1 MLVALSAAPAARAAG
16 GQDAPAPPLL
26 LDQPLRVVEYQLSR
40 LTNDELLRVERR
52 PHDERYRPV
61 YVALL
66 TRGGLP
72 RDVSEEA
79 LAALV
84 GMDEASPTR
93 VLIETLGKVHGGADR
108 KIDGGADLQVGP
120 HPLLAAE
127 RLLALL
133 FAESADELQQHRDV
147 LLAAAAAVGGSSSA
161 RQGAYGA
168 LMMADGNPNTAW
180 AAAADAGHLADLL
193 RSVPHLPAAD
203 LRQQLFEPI
212 AALIRTS
219 DPAIRTEA
227 LTAVGWSRADRSA
240 FELVAAEV
248 VSPGPASTDATRG
261 AAVRSLRRIPPSAWP
276 ADDIEPLT
284 RALVAW
290 LRSLPAADRTQPDAR
305 GAMQLGRDLAAAL
318 GSTRERA
325 LTTDLTALEVR
336 VVPIGTLPAEM
347 RFDLN
352 WFVVQAGRSVEIV
365 FTNTDAMPH
374 NLVVGRPGAVE
385 ALGTAGAAMPM
396 PADPETKPFVPDS
409 PLVIDA
415 TPLLQEGQTARL
427 AFTAPSEPGEYVYV
441 CTFPGHWMR
450 MYGVMLV
457 VPSLEAWQTE
467 PTVPTDLLTGQAF
480 TAQHND
486 SPKAPD
492 GHHQ

>member
-1 MLVALSAAPAARAAG
+1 VALSAVTAVRAAAP
-16 GQDAPAPPLL
+16 QDAQAPPLL

-79 LAALV
+79 LEALV

-93 VLIETLGKVHGGADR
+93 ILIETLR

-120 HPLLAAE
+120 HPLPAAE
-127 RLLALL
+127 RLLTLL
-133 FAESADELQQHRDV
+133 FAEPAEELQKHRDV
-147 LLAAAAAVGGSSSA
+147 LLAAAASAGGSSSV

-168 LMMADGNPNTAW
+168 LMMADGNPTTAW
-180 AAAADAGHLADLL
+180 ATAAGAGHLADVL
-193 RSVPHLPAAD
+193 RSVPHLPAVD

-212 AALIRTS
+212 AALIRTPT
-219 DPAIRTEA
+219 DPAIRSEA
-227 LTAVGWSRADRSA
+227 LFALGWTRTDRRA
-240 FELVAAEV
+240 FELLAAEF

-261 AAVRSLRRIPPSAWP
+261 AAVRSLRRIPPLDWP
-276 ADDIEPLT
+276 ADDIEPLA

-290 LRSLPAADRTQPDAR
+290 LRARPAAGRTQPNAME
-305 GAMQLGRDLAAAL
+305 AMQLGRELAAAL
-318 GSTRERA
+318 GGTRGRA
-325 LTTDLTALEVR
+325 LATDLAALEVQ
-336 VVPIGTLPAEM
+336 VVRIGTLPAEM

-352 WFVVQAGRSVEIV
+352 WFVVQAGRPLQIV
-365 FTNTDAMPH
+365 FSNTDAMPH
-374 NLVVGRPGAVE
+374 NLVVGRPRAAE

-396 PADPETKPFVPDS
+396 PADPDAKPFVPDS
-409 PLVIDA
+409 PLVIEA

-457 VPSLEAWQTE
+457 VPSLEAWE
-467 PTVPTDLLTGQAF
+467 AKPTTPLDPLTRQPFLSQGGARPQ
-480 TAQHND
+480 N
-486 SPKAPD
+486 
-492 GHHQ
+492 

>member
-1 MLVALSAAPAARAAG
+1 MALSAATAVRAAG
-16 GQDAPAPPLL
+16 PQNAQAPPLL

-40 LTNDELLRVERR
+40 LTNDELLRLERR
-52 PHDERYRPV
+52 PHEKRYRPV

-72 RDVSEEA
+72 RGVREEA

-84 GMDEASPTR
+84 AMDEASPTR
-93 VLIETLGKVHGGADR
+93 VLIETLGK
-108 KIDGGADLQVGP
+108 IDGGADLQVGP
-120 HPLLAAE
+120 HPLPASE
-127 RLLALL
+127 RLLTLL
-133 FAESADELQQHRDV
+133 FAELAEELQKHRDV
-147 LLAAAAAVGGSSSA
+147 LLQAAASVVASSPV

-168 LMMADGNPNTAW
+168 LMMADGNPKAAW
-180 AAAADAGHLADLL
+180 ATAAGAGHLVDLL
-193 RSVPHLPAAD
+193 RSVPHLPSAD

-219 DPAIRTEA
+219 TDPAIRTIA
-227 LTAVGWSRADRSA
+227 LTALGWTRGDRRAFA
-240 FELVAAEV
+240 LLAAEV
-248 VSPGPASTDATRG
+248 IDEGPASTDSTRG
-261 AAVRSLRRIPPSAWP
+261 AAVRSLRRIPASAWP
-276 ADDIEPLT
+276 ADDIEPLAG
-284 RALVAW
+284 ALVAW
-290 LRSLPAADRTQPDAR
+290 VRSLPAADRTQPDAME
-305 GAMQLGRDLAAAL
+305 AMELGRDLAVAL
-318 GSTRERA
+318 GGTRERA
-325 LTTDLTALEVR
+325 LTTELAVLEVR
-336 VVPIGTLPAEM
+336 VVRIGTLPAEM

-352 WFVVQAGRSVEIV
+352 WFVVQAGRPVQIV

-385 ALGTAGAAMPM
+385 VLGTAAAAMPM
-396 PADPETKPFVPDS
+396 PADPDAKPFVPDS

-415 TPLLQEGQTARL
+415 TSLLQEGQTENL
-427 AFTAPSEPGEYVYV
+427 AFAAPSDPGEYVYV

-467 PTVPTDLLTGQAF
+467 PTVPTDPLTGQAF

-492 GHHQ
+492 GIRQ

>member
-1 MLVALSAAPAARAAG
+1 VLVALSAAPAARAAA
-16 GQDAPAPPLL
+16 GQNAPAPPLL

-52 PHDERYRPV
+52 PHEERYRPV

-93 VLIETLGKVHGGADR
+93 VLIETLGKVHGGAD
-108 KIDGGADLQVGP
+108 LQVGP
-120 HPLLAAE
+120 HPVPASE
-127 RLLALL
+127 RLLTLL
-133 FAESADELQQHRDV
+133 FAESADELRKHRDV
-147 LLAAAAAVGGSSSA
+147 LLAAAASVGGSSSV

-168 LMMADGNPNTAW
+168 LMMADGNPTAAW
-180 AAAADAGHLADLL
+180 ATAADAGHLADVLG
-193 RSVPHLPAAD
+193 SVSHLPAAD

-212 AALIRTS
+212 AALIRTSS

-240 FELVAAEV
+240 FELLAAEV
-248 VSPGPASTDATRG
+248 VSPRPASTDATRG
-261 AAVRSLRRIPPSAWP
+261 AAVRSLRRIPASAWP
-276 ADDIEPLT
+276 ADDIEPLA

-290 LRSLPAADRTQPDAR
+290 LRSLPAADRTQPDAM
-305 GAMQLGRDLAAAL
+305 AAIELGRDLAAAL
-318 GSTRERA
+318 GGTRGRA
-325 LTTDLTALEVR
+325 LETDLAALEVR
-336 VVPIGTLPAEM
+336 VVRIATLPAEM

-352 WFVVQAGRSVEIV
+352 WFAVQAGRSVQIV
-365 FTNTDAMPH
+365 FTNIDAMPH

-396 PADPETKPFVPDS
+396 PADPEAKPFVPDS
-409 PLVIDA
+409 PLVIEA
-415 TPLLQEGQTARL
+415 TPLLQDGQTARL

-457 VPSLEAWQTE
+457 VPSLDAWKAS
-467 PTVPTDLLTGQAF
+467 PTRPTDPLTGQPF
-480 TAQHND
+480 ELR
-486 SPKAPD
+486 D
-492 GHHQ
+492 GDGGADLQVGPHQ